1 MVRARLASAPDG
13 AGEEG
18 GVDGLA
24 FMRREPELLTA
35 KAKDALFA
43 NNQCMQ
49 RHAWPSRIVLFVA
62 AWKTST

>member
-13 AGEEG
+13 AGKEG

-24 FMRREPELLTA
+24 FMGGEPVLLTA

-43 NNQCMQ
+43 NNQCIQ
-49 RHAWPSRIVLFVA
+49 RHVWPSRIVLFVA
-62 AWKTST
+62 PWTTST